1 MTQPA
6 RPDRI
11 GVFGGTFDPIHLAH
25 LVMAQE
31 ALTRLHLDRVLFVPT
46 GYPPHKPQQAIS
58 PAEQRRAMVERAIAD
73 DARFTISTVEL
84 DRPGPSYTVDTLAE
98 LRATWKGPVDLFL
111 ILGGDM
117 AHDLPQWH
125 EPAGIVRQ
133 VAGIIAIQRPGFAFT
148 SDVLDRLERQVAGLS
163 TRLLPIDAPQL
174 AISATLIRRRVAH
187 YLPIRYLVPD
197 AVADYIEAQGLYR
210 QSEGETLPEKGDAS

>member
-1 MTQPA
+1 MTPPA

-25 LVMAQE
+25 LVIAQE

-46 GYPPHKPQQAIS
+46 GHPPHKPHQYIS
-58 PAEQRRAMVERAIAD
+58 PPGQRRAMVERAVAED
-73 DARFTISTVEL
+73 SRFALSTVEL

-98 LRATWKGPVDLFL
+98 LRATWNGPIELFL

-117 AHDLPQWH
+117 VHDLPQWH
-125 EPAGIVRQ
+125 DPAGIVRQ

-148 SDVLDRLERQVAGLS
+148 PDVLEHLERQVAGLS
-163 TRLLPIDAPQL
+163 TRLLPIEAPQL
-174 AISATLIRRRVAH
+174 AISATMIRRRVARF
-187 YLPIRYLVPD
+187 LPVRYLVPD

-210 QSEGETLPEKGDAS
+210 HTSDDAAPEKEGEP